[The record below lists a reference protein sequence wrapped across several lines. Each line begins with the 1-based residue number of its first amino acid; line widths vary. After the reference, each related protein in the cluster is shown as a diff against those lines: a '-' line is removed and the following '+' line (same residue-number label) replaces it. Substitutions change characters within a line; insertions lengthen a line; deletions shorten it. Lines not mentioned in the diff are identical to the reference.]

1 MSIDLCVFYSL
12 IDNSLLPVSE
22 CEIDRV
28 LWEYVGER
36 TRMIH
41 EADSSLRVWSKRC
54 KSASLVSELLE
65 MSESKVDLWFLT
77 DDDDFS
83 EGSLRVIPFECYD
96 SYILE
101 VQRLIQW
108 SKNNMDKVRPLAYR
122 WLGDDDGKDID
133 QEIDK
138 ALMTQRININDEFF
152 SHYSLLLYLSA
163 VVKMLREAMSK
174 KMSIVV
180 DMSWM

>member
-1 MSIDLCVFYSL
+1 MSIDLRVIYCL

-22 CEIDRV
+22 YEIGRLICKV
-28 LWEYVGER
+28 
-36 TRMIH
+36 
-41 EADSSLRVWSKRC
+41 DSYLRVWSKRC
-54 KSASLVSELLE
+54 SSASIVYELLE
-65 MSESKVDLWFLT
+65 RSGSKVDLWFLT

-101 VQRLIQW
+101 IQRLIQW
-108 SKNNMDKVRPLAYR
+108 SKNNMDQVHSITSG
-122 WLGDDDGKDID
+122 WWGEDEGKDIN

-138 ALMTQRININDEFF
+138 ALMVPDIYIEDDYL
-152 SHYSLLLYLSA
+152 SHYSLLLYLSV